1 MQKAAVSAKRF
12 SGVFHESTATQ
23 SSGIFSRAVA
33 KSESV
38 TPGLPIRFNGMISV
52 STRTVSGSA

>member
-12 SGVFHESTATQ
+12 FGVFQESTATQ
-23 SSGIFSRAVA
+23 SSGIFSRAA
-33 KSESV
+33 SKSDSV
-38 TPGLPIRFNGMISV
+38 TPGWSIKFDGIISV